1 MKWLDLL
8 ASRRPEQVQ
17 DQPDDDDGNPPPVSV
32 QRIAVVTDS
41 AAALPD
47 PWLNGAFAR
56 GGFHVVPMPVM
67 IAEEIFGEGVDD
79 LDEAL
84 CMALAEGKSVR
95 TSRPSPG
102 QFRRVYERLA
112 EAGYTGIVSVHI
124 SAGLSGTTDAA
135 RLGAVSLPIPVRVV
149 DTRTVGMAQGFAAQ
163 AALEAAEH
171 GEDLAR
177 TAAAAAAAAA
187 DSVVYFYVPSL
198 EQLRRG
204 GRIGAAASWW
214 GTILAVKPILGV
226 RDGTVVPLEKVRSVP
241 RAVARLEE
249 LALDAFEQRDPQNRQ
264 WAVHHFGNRQLAQE
278 LSMRLRLRSGE
289 GPIPQ
294 LTTLPAVL
302 AAHAGPGALVVVVS
316 GGRCDATTPPHGAA
330 DGTNHT

>member
-1 MKWLDLL
+1 MKWLDLI

-17 DQPDDDDGNPPPVSV
+17 DKPDDDGANLPPVPE

-41 AAALPD
+41 AAALPV
-47 PWLNGAFAR
+47 PWLNAALAR
-56 GGFHVVPMPVM
+56 GAFHVVPMPVM

-84 CMALAEGKSVR
+84 CMALAEGKPVR

-102 QFRRVYERLA
+102 QFKRVYELLA
-112 EAGYTGIVSVHI
+112 EAGCSGIVSVHI

-135 RLGAVSLPIPVRVV
+135 RLGAASVPIPVEVV
-149 DTRTVGMAQGFAAQ
+149 DTRTVGMAQGFAVQ
-163 AALEAAEH
+163 AALAAAGH
-171 GEDLAR
+171 GESLTR
-177 TAAAAAAAAA
+177 TAAAAVEAAAE
-187 DSVVYFYVPSL
+187 SVVYFYVPSL

-204 GRIGAAASWW
+204 GRIGAAASWL
-214 GTILAVKPILGV
+214 GTILAVKPILAV
-226 RDGTVVPLEKVRSVP
+226 RDGMVVPLEKVRSVP

-249 LALDAFEQRDPQNRQ
+249 LALDEFEQRDPRHRQ

-294 LTTLPAVL
+294 LTALPAVL
-302 AAHAGPGALVVVVS
+302 AAHAGLGALVVVVS
-316 GGRCDATTPPHGAA
+316 GGRLEPTPDHSSS
-330 DGTNHT
+330 T